1 MPRRFGQNPGGESK
15 RRSEAQRPDRTKRG
29 GVKDDGEKPAAK
41 RVHTGSSAPDKPK
54 PADAVKQIRPE
65 PRHGKKS
72 VIAEKISELG
82 KERKQSVKA
91 KERPKAEKPHDKISQ
106 AKPVAS
112 AEEDKTAFHAK
123 RAEKKLIKESK
134 PVKSV
139 EKPSKN
145 KVSAEIRNNFIKL
158 GIMIAVGVGIIIG
171 IYYGIQAILARQIGF
186 TSVEKVEEAI
196 PVSTQVPRERNAQE
210 AAGNQDDKATPNP
223 AVIRDISYGAR
234 DIEFKEKQI
243 NIPGIYDNELLFS
256 AGTGSL
262 YVGSDVLSKLYLYNL
277 DAGDETLIAE
287 SDIYAGEY
295 YETLV
300 NHKWLVWLETDHGTK
315 NYIMVM
321 DRSTGKISKLQSFK
335 EGQPKLNLYGN
346 LLVWVEQ
353 VSDAE
358 DRLSMI
364 DLEVQ
369 EFLPIQTFTDK
380 ATYGVSSPYVYDDT
394 IVWADRDPTQTE
406 EDKQNGENSA
416 IYYLELKTDEAG
428 TFAEPQ
434 YYCPGTYVHEP
445 LYNGDVFVWLDAN
458 KSPRSNLYIGR
469 VGEEPKKIAS
479 DVTTYSIGEGIV
491 VYGKDQAVWVYVIA
505 TEELCRITSPG
516 EMGML
521 PKVTKRT
528 VVWYNLSAD
537 SEKDVL
543 RFKILTDEE
552 LYPGGLG

>member
-1 MPRRFGQNPGGESK
+1 MPRRYGPTPDEGNK
-15 RRSEAQRPDRTKRG
+15 RRSAVPDKSRAKRDTA
-29 GVKDDGEKPAAK
+29 KSDEEKPVK
-41 RVHTGSSAPDKPK
+41 KSDYKKSSGSYKPK
-54 PADAVKQIRPE
+54 AVDGTVKARPE
-65 PRHGKKS
+65 VRHGKKQP
-72 VIAEKISELG
+72 AAKEKTKSDIVKDRAHG
-82 KERKQSVKA
+82 VKA
-91 KERPKAEKPHDKISQ
+91 KEPAAPEKSYRKENKEKAAVPSLAAGKK
-106 AKPVAS
+106 AS
-112 AEEDKTAFHAK
+112 HAK
-123 RAEKKLIKESK
+123 RPAKRTVKEYK
-134 PVKSV
+134 ATDKARKS
-139 EKPSKN
+139 

-158 GIMIAVGVGIIIG
+158 GVMVVVGAGVIIG
-171 IYYGIQAILARQIGF
+171 IYYGIQAILERQIGF
-186 TSVEKVEEAI
+186 TSVDRPKEVI
-196 PVSTQVPRERNAQE
+196 PVSTQVPRERNEQE
-210 AAGNQDDKATPNP
+210 AAVVQDDGATPNP
-223 AVIRDISYGAR
+223 AVVRDISYGSR

-243 NIPGIYDNELLFS
+243 NIPGIFDNELLFS

-262 YVGSDVLSKLYLYNL
+262 YVGADVLSKLYLYNL
-277 DAGDETLIAE
+277 DAGDETLIDE
-287 SDIYAGEY
+287 SDIYKGEF

-321 DRSTGKISKLQSFK
+321 NRGTGKVSKLQSFK
-335 EGQPKLNLYGN
+335 EGQPKLNLYGD

-353 VSDAE
+353 VSDTE

-380 ATYGVSSPYVYDDT
+380 ATYGVSSPCVYDNT
-394 IVWADRDPTQTE
+394 IVWADRDPTQTQ
-406 EDKQNGENSA
+406 EDKQNGEKSA
-416 IYYLELKTDEAG
+416 IYYLELKTDETG
-428 TFAEPQ
+428 SLAEPK

-469 VGEEPKKIAS
+469 AGEEPKKIAS
-479 DVTTYSIGEGIV
+479 DVTTYSIGDGIV

-505 TEELCRITSPG
+505 TDELCRLTSPG

-552 LYPGGLG
+552 LFPGGIG